1 MMASITLLADVF
13 HETARA
19 LSEGKNQRQ
28 RLRVVAACLLEDAE
42 DPAPLFPV
50 DGALDCSLVSISI
63 SIGERAD
70 ALRLLVCRLP
80 STTESSSSATLAGL
94 MANAIA
100 MNVVGWT
107 NASVAL
113 ITMPAPQGVW
123 PQVLALAGRGI
134 REPAPGIGAVV
145 AELGTGNERY
155 QVIACLLGDQRTD
168 LAQWSPAIANGAA

>member
-19 LSEGKNQRQ
+19 LSGEKNQRQ

-50 DGALDCSLVSISI
+50 DGALDCSLISI
-63 SIGERAD
+63 SIGEQAD

-80 STTESSSSATLAGL
+80 SATDAPASATLAEL

-107 NASVAL
+107 NAPVGL
-113 ITMPAPQGVW
+113 TTMPAPQGVW
-123 PQVLALAGRGI
+123 PQVLALAAHGI

-155 QVIACLLGDQRTD
+155 QVIACLLGDQQTD
-168 LAQWSPAIANGAA
+168 LAQWSPATANGVA